1 VTGSDPGIQRLRGI
15 HPVLEALRAGRRALH
30 QVRVREGARPRP
42 IAELVE
48 LAGQLGVP
56 VEEVEAGKWHEEP
69 PGQIELLAGAL
80 PEVSL
85 EDLARAG
92 EAPRTLVALDGV
104 EDPQNLGAI
113 ARVAEA
119 AGASGLLLTRRR
131 SAPLSASVSRASA
144 GAIEWLPVARV
155 TNLVRALKQLKT
167 MGFWVFGS
175 TPEGGDD
182 LFSLP
187 DRIVRGD
194 RIVVLGGEGP
204 GLRPGTLRAVDH
216 RVVIPM
222 AGRVASLNVGAAAA
236 VTLFELTRRGRLASS
251 P

>member
-1 VTGSDPGIQRLRGI
+1 MTGSDSGGQRLRGI
-15 HPVLEALRAGRRALH
+15 HPVLEALRAGRRALY
-30 QVRVREGARPRP
+30 QVRVREGARARP

-48 LAGQLGVP
+48 LAGTLGVP
-56 VEEVEAGKWHEEP
+56 VEEVEAGKWQEEP

-85 EDLARAG
+85 EDLAVAG

-119 AGASGLLLTRRR
+119 AGASGLLLTHRR

-144 GAIEWLPVARV
+144 GAIEWLPAARV
-155 TNLVRALKQLKT
+155 PNLVRALNQLKS
-167 MGFWVFGS
+167 MGFWVFGT

-182 LFSLP
+182 LFTLP

-204 GLRPGTLRAVDH
+204 GLRRSTLRAVDH
-216 RVVIPM
+216 RVAIPM
-222 AGRVASLNVGAAAA
+222 GGRVASLNVATAAA
-236 VTLFELTRRGRLASS
+236 VTLFELARRGRMASS